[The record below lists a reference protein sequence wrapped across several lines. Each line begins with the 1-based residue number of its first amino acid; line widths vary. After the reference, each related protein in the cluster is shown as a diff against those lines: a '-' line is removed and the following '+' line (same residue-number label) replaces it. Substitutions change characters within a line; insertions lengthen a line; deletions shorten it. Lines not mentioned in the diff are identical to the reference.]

1 MWNSQKEII
10 KNEIENLRMKLNEKT
25 SKGREDILSDEVLQL
40 SQRLDELIL
49 EYIRYDN
56 NI

>member
-1 MWNSQKEII
+1 MWNTEEEII